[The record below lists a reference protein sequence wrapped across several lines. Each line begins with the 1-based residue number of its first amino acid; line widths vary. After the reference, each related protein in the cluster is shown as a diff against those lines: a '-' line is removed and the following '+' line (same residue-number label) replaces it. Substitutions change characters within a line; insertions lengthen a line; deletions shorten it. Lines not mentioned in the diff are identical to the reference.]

1 MPRLPEHWS
10 NPPLYLR
17 FEIALGKM
25 LDTSRIVGSSL
36 LPYLRNVDV
45 QWSSINTI
53 DLPVMDVAESE
64 RERFTVKPG
73 DLLVCE
79 GGEIG
84 RAAIWEGAIALCA
97 YQKALHRVRPLSPLD
112 DTRFLRYVLW
122 SAAHQGVF
130 LAEGN
135 PNTIPHL
142 TGEAF
147 RLYRFPRPPI
157 DEQRAIAGFLD
168 AETEKIDAL
177 VAEQQ
182 RLIEL
187 LKEKRQAVISHA
199 VTKGLNPDAPMKD
212 SGVEWLGAVPTHW
225 DVHPLRRV
233 AVKVMTGG
241 TPDSVDDANV
251 EDGAAWFTPG
261 DFDDSLVLIESLRK
275 IPWSEIGIGSVKL
288 FPARSVLVVSIGA
301 TLGKVGFAPSAST
314 SNQQINAIIPSN
326 RVDGNFLTYSLAEK
340 SDVMRFLSNSS
351 TIGIMNQE
359 KTKEILVAIPPIE
372 EQRAIVEWLRGQL
385 AANSELVT
393 QAESAIRLLQERRT
407 ALITAAVT
415 GQIDVRN
422 NVPSE
427 AE

>member
-157 DEQRAIAGFLD
+157 DEQRAISVFLD
-168 AETEKIDAL
+168 IETSKIDAL

-199 VTKGLNPDAPMKD
+199 VIKGLNPDAPMKD
-212 SGVEWLGAVPTHW
+212 SGVEWRGEMPMHW
-225 DVHPLRRV
+225 DLRRLESVCEFLSGKAHEPFFDDDGAFICVTSRFVSTAGQRFKRCSENVSPASKHDTLVVMSDLPNGRALAKAYFVSNDAPYAVNQRVCILRPKSVDPKYLYYLVDRTPELLRHDDGMNQTHLSNADFLKPRFPFPPLREQQ
-233 AVKVMTGG
+233 AI
-241 TPDSVDDANV
+241 SEFLDDRMAQ
-251 EDGAAWFTPG
+251 
-261 DFDDSLVLIESLRK
+261 FDEL
-275 IPWSEIGIGSVKL
+275 
-288 FPARSVLVVSIGA
+288 
-301 TLGKVGFAPSAST
+301 T
-314 SNQQINAIIPSN
+314 SN
-326 RVDGNFLTYSLAEK
+326 AE
-340 SDVMRFLSNSS
+340 
-351 TIGIMNQE
+351 
-359 KTKEILVAIPPIE
+359 
-372 EQRAIVEWLRGQL
+372 RAVG
-385 AANSELVT
+385 
-393 QAESAIRLLQERRT
+393 LLQARRA

-422 NVPSE
+422 YVPSD
-427 AE
+427 AA